1 MSTKPKTAVVVG
13 ATNGIGKA
21 ISHRLAGAGFKI
33 VAVGRDRPGR
43 SEEVINELNK
53 ASGDHAGEI
62 QHEFRPCNAF
72 LLSQVKECAE
82 GIVRDYGSEGKNGI
96 DALVMTQGMATIQS
110 FTPTSEGNDEKLTL
124 HYWSRAAFAS
134 CLLPSLRLSLDSSSM
149 KGGPVVL
156 SILSGGVHS
165 PYKNYAED
173 PELRNS
179 YSIKNAADS
188 AGYFNDL
195 FFDRMAKQH
204 SNLGI
209 NFVHAS
215 PGFVA
220 SNWGTE
226 MPFFLKGPI
235 RLMQKMGKSTDKC
248 AGFMVDPILASASG
262 DKLKME
268 RPNGATEGLFIMKE
282 DATGGKLTK
291 AHTSDAMNSVWN
303 STKDVL
309 KRAGIDLEK

>member
-110 FTPTSEGNDEKLTL
+110 FTPTSEVCL
-124 HYWSRAAFAS
+124 HFYRLLFLSSRHITIF
-134 CLLPSLRLSLDSSSM
+134 LL
-149 KGGPVVL
+149 
-156 SILSGGVHS
+156 
-165 PYKNYAED
+165 
-173 PELRNS
+173 
-179 YSIKNAADS
+179 IKNHPKH
-188 AGYFNDL
+188 
-195 FFDRMAKQH
+195 FDVD
-204 SNLGI
+204 I
-209 NFVHAS
+209 
-215 PGFVA
+215 
-220 SNWGTE
+220 
-226 MPFFLKGPI
+226 
-235 RLMQKMGKSTDKC
+235 KC
-248 AGFMVDPILASASG
+248 
-262 DKLKME
+262 
-268 RPNGATEGLFIMKE
+268 
-282 DATGGKLTK
+282 
-291 AHTSDAMNSVWN
+291 
-303 STKDVL
+303 
-309 KRAGIDLEK
+309 

>member
-1 MSTKPKTAVVVG
+1 
-13 ATNGIGKA
+13 
-21 ISHRLAGAGFKI
+21 
-33 VAVGRDRPGR
+33 
-43 SEEVINELNK
+43 
-53 ASGDHAGEI
+53 
-62 QHEFRPCNAF
+62 
-72 LLSQVKECAE
+72 
-82 GIVRDYGSEGKNGI
+82 
-96 DALVMTQGMATIQS
+96 
-110 FTPTSEGNDEKLTL
+110 
-124 HYWSRAAFAS
+124 
-134 CLLPSLRLSLDSSSM
+134 M

-173 PELRNS
+173 PELRNN

-188 AGYFNDL
+188 AGYYNDL
-195 FFDRMAKQH
+195 FFDKMAKH
-204 SNLGI
+204 RSNLGI

-248 AGFMVDPILASASG
+248 AEFMVGPILDSANG
-262 DKLKME
+262 NKLKME

-282 DATGGKLTK
+282 NATGGKLTK
-291 AHTSDAMNSVWN
+291 AHTSDAINSVWN

-309 KRAGIDLEK
+309 KRAGIDLEE